1 MVRGVAHPLGA
12 VTSADEALDRSPT
25 ASTSSPFVEVAVRER
40 SFVGIITLL
49 LVAAA
54 VLHPYPE
61 LARWFGFL
69 VAGYAVVANDSIQ
82 TVGTFI
88 ASNHRRPWWALWLFI
103 GGLFLL
109 TVGASWAMYQGDV
122 SWQRLASKGF
132 DTAPSQFTFLHLVAP
147 IALLVITRARMPV
160 STTFLILT
168 TFSTSAKGMG
178 DVMMK
183 SFAGYGIAF
192 VCAMLVWLSLGRM
205 MQQRFTGEAAKW
217 WMPAQWVTSGTLWS
231 VWIMQ
236 DAANVAVYLPRS
248 LSVLEFVTFAGLIF
262 GGLGVLFWL
271 RGDRIQD
278 VVTEKSHVIDVRAAT
293 IIDLVYAVI
302 LGFFQ
307 FYSKVPMSTTWVFI
321 GLLGGRELAMAMVG
335 TGERTLGGAF
345 RLMGKD
351 VALAATGLIISI
363 VIAASVNTPLRTQL
377 FALVGM

>member
-1 MVRGVAHPLGA
+1 MGGVAHSPRA
-12 VTSADEALDRSPT
+12 VTFPDEALHRPRERS
-25 ASTSSPFVEVAVRER
+25 ASSPFVEVAIRER
-40 SFVGIITLL
+40 SFLLIVGLL
-49 LVAAA
+49 LAAA
-54 VLHPYPE
+54 ALLHPHPE
-61 LARWFGFL
+61 AARWFGFL
-69 VAGYAVVANDSIQ
+69 VAGYAVVSNDSIQ

-88 ASNHRRPWWALWLFI
+88 ASNHRQPWWVLWSFI

-109 TVGASWAMYQGDV
+109 TVGSSWLMYEGDV

-132 DTAPSQFTFLHLVAP
+132 TTAPTDFTFLHLVAP

-168 TFSTSAKGMG
+168 TFSTSAKGMS

-192 VCAMLVWLSLGRM
+192 VSAMIVWLTLGGT
-205 MQQRFTGEAAKW
+205 MQRRFTGEAAKW
-217 WMPAQWVTSGTLWS
+217 WMPAQWVTSGILWS

-248 LSVLEFVTFAGLIF
+248 LSVVEFVAFSGLIIV
-262 GGLGVLFWL
+262 GLGVLFWL

-302 LGFFQ
+302 LVVFQ

-321 GLLGGRELAMAMVG
+321 GLLGGREIAMAIIG
-335 TGERTLGGAF
+335 CGERTIGGAI

-351 VALAATGLIISI
+351 VGLAAIGLLVSV
-363 VIAASVNTPLRTQL
+363 VIAASVNVPLRTQL
-377 FALVGM
+377 FAVVGM